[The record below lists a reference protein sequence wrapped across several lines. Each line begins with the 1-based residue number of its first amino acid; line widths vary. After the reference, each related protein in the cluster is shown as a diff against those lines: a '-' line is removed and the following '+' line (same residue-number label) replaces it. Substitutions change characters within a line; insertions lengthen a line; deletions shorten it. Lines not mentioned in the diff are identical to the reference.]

1 MFGLIIDAS
10 IVSDTGTLTRILD
23 KWLSTKGL
31 SISTADAARV
41 AFVGVHKVAR
51 LRCASEIK
59 LL

>member
-1 MFGLIIDAS
+1 MTDAS
-10 IVSDTGTLTRILD
+10 SVSDTGTLTLILD

-31 SISTADAARV
+31 FISAADAARV
-41 AFVGVHKVAR
+41 EFVGVHKVVR